1 MKVALIVPKGSK
13 YGKNPYLKA
22 FLEQS
27 DLVSRFYG
35 SWETPNLSLLTI
47 AGLFPPDADL
57 RFIDEDHGE
66 TVPFEEE
73 FDFVMLTGMTQQI
86 RRAYEI
92 CIAFHE
98 RGVYSVIG
106 GIHAAIY
113 PWEALEYADTVMV
126 GEGEELIPQF
136 LSDFYHGEPKKI
148 YKSLH
153 FCKLEKSPPP
163 RYDLVN
169 PRLYSSY
176 SIQTTRGCPHTCS
189 YCTLP
194 VMYGSVYRHKTVEQV
209 INEIHQIKKVQDS
222 PFVFFADDNM
232 FIDGPYSVNL
242 LAEIQKENIVWG
254 TQTDIAIAKKPDIL
268 KLLKTSGLPV
278 AVHRVRKYI
287 SAKPGD
293 TGPKKVESQSGQRV
307 QSDDRCHPW
316 GGDQHLGI
324 LYVWYG
330 LRHGGHLF
338 RCL

>member
-1 MKVALIVPKGSK
+1 
-13 YGKNPYLKA
+13 
-22 FLEQS
+22 
-27 DLVSRFYG
+27 
-35 SWETPNLSLLTI
+35 
-47 AGLFPPDADL
+47 
-57 RFIDEDHGE
+57 
-66 TVPFEEE
+66 
-73 FDFVMLTGMTQQI
+73 MLTGMTQQI

-222 PFVFFADDNM
+222 PLCFLCRRQYVYRWPIFCESACRNSEREYCLGYADR
-232 FIDGPYSVNL
+232 YRHRQNL
-242 LAEIQKENIVWG
+242 
-254 TQTDIAIAKKPDIL
+254 T
-268 KLLKTSGLPV
+268 
-278 AVHRVRKYI
+278 Y
-287 SAKPGD
+287 
-293 TGPKKVESQSGQRV
+293 
-307 QSDDRCHPW
+307 
-316 GGDQHLGI
+316 
-324 LYVWYG
+324 
-330 LRHGGHLF
+330 
-338 RCL
+338 